1 METGSR
7 QETRQIKKLEPRF
20 DSIETE
26 KGSSVAAGI
35 TGITS
40 GDDANGDDANGDDA
54 NDDDANDDDAN
65 AGDASADDSPNG
77 DGGGA
82 SALRWSSPWC
92 HPEPRRRRRD
102 WPATGPGRVRR
113 ERSA

>member
-1 METGSR
+1 MDTGSR

-40 GDDANGDDANGDDA
+40 GDDANG
-54 NDDDANDDDAN
+54 DDANDDDAN